1 MTINKLSLLQLLVL
15 VALFLSP
22 KLSTAQAGMA
32 AVPFLQI
39 NSTPYE
45 NAMAGAF
52 TALPSN
58 SVYAA
63 WYNPAQLGYNPGYSV
78 AIDYS
83 PKSTWLSAFRSAGLG
98 LINIGT
104 RYHQTSLLKN
114 KIIDWGASLHYNKF
128 DVGTQSQTDE
138 IGNEIGRFS
147 SYDEVISFSLG
158 AGVEITKGFRFSA
171 GYTLK
176 YVKSILVPSGYFVGE
191 NNNINQPSIFAHDF
205 GIIADVSWLE
215 KFTVFTNNPN
225 FSPFIHTRLGYA
237 AKNIAGPMKYE
248 ENGQEDPLPRTIQ
261 IGVST
266 SFGFS
271 TQLNDK
277 SIEMISIHL
286 SREVRDLALKTNP
299 NSQFNADSSNILNRR
314 FVYQPIW
321 GSDINY
327 IENLDQGKHDDLV
340 QVNEGVRFNFFET
353 FEYSYGRYLGEG
365 YEGAN
370 KTSGFAIS
378 INGLK
383 KVILDDAFPF
393 LKPFS
398 FRYYSSSLDF
408 SFSTLGGSDFSGF
421 ELSYTF

>member
-1 MTINKLSLLQLLVL
+1 
-15 VALFLSP
+15 
-22 KLSTAQAGMA
+22 
-32 AVPFLQI
+32 
-39 NSTPYE
+39 
-45 NAMAGAF
+45 
-52 TALPSN
+52 
-58 SVYAA
+58 
-63 WYNPAQLGYNPGYSV
+63 
-78 AIDYS
+78 
-83 PKSTWLSAFRSAGLG
+83 

-104 RYHQTSLLKN
+104 RYHQTSLVKN
-114 KIIDWGASLHYNKF
+114 KLIDWGISLHYNKF
-128 DVGTQSQTDE
+128 DLGESYQTDE
-138 IGNEIGRFS
+138 IGNIIETYD
-147 SYDEVISFSLG
+147 SYEEAISFSLG
-158 AGVEITKGFRFSA
+158 AGIEITKGFRLSA
-171 GYTLK
+171 GYTLRYIMSK
-176 YVKSILVPSGYFVGE
+176 LVPDGFNVGG
-191 NNNINQPSIFAHDF
+191 NSITTQPKLFAHDF
-205 GIIADVSWLE
+205 GLIADFSWLE
-215 KFTVFTNNPN
+215 KFTVFTGNPN

-237 AKNIAGPMKYE
+237 AKNIGGSVIYM
-248 ENGQEDPLPRTIQ
+248 NDGQEDPLPRTIQ

-299 NSQFNADSSNILNRR
+299 NSQYSADSSNILNRR

-327 IENLDQGKHDDLV
+327 FENLVQGKHDNLV

-365 YEGAN
+365 FDGAN
-370 KTSGFAIS
+370 KTNGFAIS

-383 KVILDDAFPF
+383 KVILDDVVPI

-398 FRYYSSSLDF
+398 FRYYRSSLQY
-408 SFSTLGGSDFSGF
+408 SFPSLGGADFSGF

>member
-1 MTINKLSLLQLLVL
+1 MKSLNTFFITL
-15 VALFLSP
+15 LFLVSFFL
-22 KLSTAQAGMA
+22 KESNAQFVFP
-32 AVPFLQI
+32 AVPFLQL
-39 NSTPYE
+39 NSTPNE
-45 NAMAGAF
+45 NALAGAY

-63 WYNPAQLGYNPGYSV
+63 WYNPAQLGYNPGYSL

-83 PKSTWLSAFRSAGLG
+83 PKSTWMDGFTNPKIGI
-98 LINIGT
+98 INLGT
-104 RYHQTSLLKN
+104 RYHQTSIFKN
-114 KIIDWGASLHYNKF
+114 KIIDWGASIHYNNF
-128 DVGTQSQTDE
+128 DYGKQIQTNE
-138 IGNEIGRFS
+138 QGNIIGEFT
-147 SYDEVISFSLG
+147 SYDEATSISLG
-158 AGVEITKGFRFSA
+158 AGLEIVKGFRLSA
-171 GYTLK
+171 GYSLRYSESALVPIGNIPGNVST
-176 YVKSILVPSGYFVGE
+176 KSIGSAFT
-191 NNNINQPSIFAHDF
+191 HDF
-205 GIIADVSWLE
+205 GFISDISWLE
-215 KFTVFTNNPN
+215 SFPIFTKNLL
-225 FSPFIHTRLGYA
+225 FSPFLHTRLAYA
-237 AKNIAGPMKYE
+237 TKNLGSTVKYSDVD
-248 ENGQEDPLPRTIQ
+248 QEDPLPTTIL
-261 IGVST
+261 IGIST
-266 SFGFS
+266 SIGFS
-271 TQLNDK
+271 SQIKGKT
-277 SIEMISIHL
+277 IEMFAIHL
-286 SREVRDLALKTNP
+286 SREVRDLALTSNP
-299 NSQFNADSSNILNRR
+299 NIRYNADSSIILNKR

-327 IENLDQGKHDDLV
+327 IENLVQGKHDDLV